1 MNPDAW
7 VDAHGDILFRY
18 ALARIGDAGVA
29 EDLVQET
36 FLAALQAQASF
47 RGDSAERTWLVG
59 ILRNKLIDRLRRT
72 CRDLP
77 LAADQE
83 GDAVVDHLYDAFGGW
98 RDTPKSWATDAA
110 ELSDRREFWEV
121 FARCRDALPRR
132 QAALFTMRTLDDADP
147 ETLCRDFGVTESN
160 LWVLLH
166 RARTRLRLCLEAHW
180 FGDRKP

>member
-1 MNPDAW
+1 MHPDGW

-18 ALARIGDAGVA
+18 ALARMGDAGVA

-77 LAADQE
+77 LAGDEE

-98 RDTPKSWATDAA
+98 RDAPKSWANDPG

-121 FARCRDALPRR
+121 FAHPPHPGRRRSGDVVPGFRTDGKQLLGPAAPGAHPPAPLP
-132 QAALFTMRTLDDADP
+132 
-147 ETLCRDFGVTESN
+147 
-160 LWVLLH
+160 
-166 RARTRLRLCLEAHW
+166 
-180 FGDRKP
+180 